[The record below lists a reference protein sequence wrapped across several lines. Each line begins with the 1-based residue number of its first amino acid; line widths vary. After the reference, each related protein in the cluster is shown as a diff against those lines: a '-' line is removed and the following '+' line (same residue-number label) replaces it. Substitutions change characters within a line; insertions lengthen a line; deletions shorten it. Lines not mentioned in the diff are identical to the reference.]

1 MSAENEKNRYDKNS
15 SDTNFPENIGQ
26 GQRTGETITGPLP
39 NGHKI
44 RKTRSNWMG
53 NTIVGPLPGVT
64 PALKADDNIRLGG
77 EHIGDLALAFV
88 APVGAYNRFDHV
100 SITPS

>member
-64 PALKADDNIRLGG
+64 PAQRNDRTWYG
-77 EHIGDLALAFV
+77 
-88 APVGAYNRFDHV
+88 RT
-100 SITPS
+100 ITGPIPRTMSHRNEGSDR